1 MLTADLVDVRRVG
14 KELRIVPLDARVRAR
29 ATELAGLFLHLAR
42 VHVGRSREEFEE
54 ACAAVAS
61 GPRERRLC
69 AGLCKLI
76 EDRCEFDAE
85 APVDP
90 AELRSEVFLR
100 ASQARTEGTFERKS
114 LVARIAEERS
124 LSASALE
131 QALYADLRGAHTLKA
146 VDAIA
151 PAALVEVY
159 ELAQAQAVLLRA
171 VRIIVEVD
179 CRTPGAYRALFQ
191 KLKFLRLLYSIQSRR
206 EGGYRIEIDGPF
218 HLFESV
224 TKYGLQLAL
233 ALPAVRACDSFHLEA
248 EVRWGKDRVPLTF
261 RMQEQNHPSGPA
273 AEPPRLCDEVTRLI
287 QSLQALETQWT
298 VSPSTDILN
307 LPGIGLC
314 VPDLVFRYPAMSTPI
329 YLEVLGFWS
338 REAVWRRVE
347 LVESGLSHRI
357 LFAVSKHLRVSEEV
371 LGDELPGA
379 LYVYKRVLN
388 ARAVLDRVESLAA
401 RAAESSAQKAQPSTE
416 LPKAPCSTSR

>member
-14 KELRIVPLDARVRAR
+14 KELRLVPLDARVRAR
-29 ATELAGLFLHLAR
+29 ATELAGVFLHLAR
-42 VHVGRSREEFEE
+42 AHVGRSREEFEE
-54 ACAAVAS
+54 ACAAVAT

-69 AGLCKLI
+69 DGLCKLI

-90 AELRSEVFLR
+90 EELRREVFLR
-100 ASQARTEGTFERKS
+100 ASQARTEGTFERQS

-124 LSASALE
+124 LSESALE

-151 PAALVEVY
+151 PADLVEVY
-159 ELAQAQAVLLRA
+159 DLAQAQAVLLRA
-171 VRIIVEVD
+171 VRITVEVE

-191 KLKFLRLLYSIQSRR
+191 KLKFLRLLYSIKPRS

-218 HLFESV
+218 SLFESV

-233 ALPAVRACDSFHLEA
+233 ALPAVRACDAFSLEA
-248 EVRWGKDRVPLTF
+248 EVRWGRDRAPLTF
-261 RMQEQNHPSGPA
+261 RMKEQNNPSSTA
-273 AEPPRLCDEVTRLI
+273 EEPPRLCDEVTRLV
-287 QSLQALETQWT
+287 QSLQALETQWS
-298 VSPSTDILN
+298 VSPSMDILT
-307 LPGIGLC
+307 LPGLGLC
-314 VPDLVFRYPAMSTPI
+314 VPDLVFWHPARRAPV

-347 LVESGLSHRI
+347 LVQSGLSHRI

-388 ARAVLDRVESLAA
+388 ARTVLDRIEALAE
-401 RAAESSAQKAQPSTE
+401 RAA
-416 LPKAPCSTSR
+416 